1 MKSHSTLHIYI
12 KCVQALESFKETL
25 CGRQPTVDTACDSR
39 RQKLYESSCQKLD
52 AIIECVLLC
61 GTQNILFRGHGV
73 ANTGVAHNKG
83 NFKASLEYRAL
94 GDQLLQKHLT
104 IGHKNAQYTSPDTQN
119 EILKIYQSFILRK
132 IETLYSVICNECTD
146 SANQEQLS
154 VSVRYVAND
163 RAMESF
169 VGFFELSD

>member
-1 MKSHSTLHIYI
+1 MKSHSTSHIYI

-61 GTQNILFRGHGV
+61 GTQNILFRGHSD
-73 ANTGVAHNKG
+73 ANTSVAHNKG
-83 NFKASLEYRAL
+83 NFKAILEYRAL

-104 IGHKNAQYTSPDTQN
+104 LGHKNAQYTSPDTQN
-119 EILKIYQSFILRK
+119 EILKICQSLILSK
-132 IETLYSVICNECTD
+132 IETLYVICNECTD